1 MIIAAGITMG
11 PPGIRATHEGAM
23 KDTTSYFNDRSR
35 KENDDGP
42 EAMRKSGK
50 TEIHVLSAEEKL
62 AWKKALIKVHQEM
75 GEKLGKPLLESI
87 YKETGMDPGKL

>member
-1 MIIAAGITMG
+1 
-11 PPGIRATHEGAM
+11 M
-23 KDTTSYFNDRSR
+23 KDTTTYFNDTSK
-35 KENDDGP
+35 KENDDGL
-42 EAMRKSGK
+42 EAIRKSGK
-50 TEIHVLSAEEKL
+50 TEVHVLSAEEKL